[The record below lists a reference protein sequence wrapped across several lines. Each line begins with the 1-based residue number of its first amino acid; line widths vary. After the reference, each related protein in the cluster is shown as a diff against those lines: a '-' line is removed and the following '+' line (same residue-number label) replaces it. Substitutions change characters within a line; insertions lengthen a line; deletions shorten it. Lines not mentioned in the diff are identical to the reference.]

1 MWTLCRRLRIVKCH
15 ATRVAKLTRDLSP
28 IRDMR
33 PGRIPCGGRRGRF
46 RLVEGCDSRRR
57 DDEGERHQGSE
68 GRRLEALRETETRTI
83 NYAGDAPGRTTH
95 GHASGRTDTRRGLY
109 EATGRIDRAPPPAG
123 AGDSGH
129 LDDFDAHVSSC
140 CHHSRHPQSIE
151 LMFETIHRSACSF
164 KHLFDSCRVQRKV
177 NTPAP
182 TFSLHRQ
189 PSNRCSHFGVG

>member
-15 ATRVAKLTRDLSP
+15 ATRVAKLTRDFSTT
-28 IRDMR
+28 RDMS
-33 PGRIPCGGRRGRF
+33 PSGIPRGGRRGRF

-68 GRRLEALRETETRTI
+68 GHRLEALHETETRTI

-95 GHASGRTDTRRGLY
+95 AHASGRADTRRGLHG
-109 EATGRIDRAPPPAG
+109 TTDRIDRAPPPAG

-140 CHHSRHPQSIE
+140 CHHSLSN
-151 LMFETIHRSACSF
+151 LCS
-164 KHLFDSCRVQRKV
+164 KHYINPHAVS
-177 NTPAP
+177 N
-182 TFSLHRQ
+182 TFSIPVASSEKSTPRHR
-189 PSNRCSHFGVG
+189 HFHSVGNPRTDVRILG